1 MQSDRITKE
10 KQQIEMKKN
19 ELKSLDQKNSM
30 QLQALKSSLG
40 STADEIKRTEQEE
53 KQVQEAMN
61 VI

>member
-30 QLQALKSSLG
+30 RLQALKSSLG

>member
-1 MQSDRITKE
+1 
-10 KQQIEMKKN
+10 
-19 ELKSLDQKNSM
+19 M

-61 VI
+61 VIESNIMKLHTETKKLFEKLIDQKS